1 MRDALCKG
9 LFYLTL
15 GFGHPAAYLARLH
28 TRARAD
34 TSGLLPGAVL
44 LAWYPFRGASLA
56 CWWGAQRVGR
66 RYA

>member
-1 MRDALCKG
+1 VRNGLAVF

-15 GFGHPAAYLARLH
+15 GFGSPAAWLARLH
-28 TRARAD
+28 SRVA
-34 TSGLLPGAVL
+34 TSWLLSGTVL